1 MIYSLRM
8 EQQIKYRRLT
18 AAEREEISRGLA
30 AGEAQAH
37 MALRLGRNT
46 ATISREICRNSGV
59 SGYRAFSAGR
69 RAMHASSSRR
79 YNKRRLFQEP
89 QLQEYVLAG
98 LKERWSPR
106 EIVRRIQMEYS
117 EDSSMRISHEAIYQ
131 YVYVLP
137 RGSLKKELITC
148 LRQERKH
155 RRMKGGRKG
164 KPEETRGKI
173 ADMLSI
179 EERPKEVE
187 DRIIPG
193 HWEGDLIMG
202 KYKRTALGT
211 LVERT
216 TRYTL
221 LVPLGKKK
229 SATDVRRA
237 YAKAMKTMP
246 KELAKTLTYDQGK
259 EMSEHK
265 NFTID
270 TDIQV
275 YFAHPGSPWERGTNE
290 NTNGLIRQYFPKGT
304 AFDKIPTREIK
315 RVQRQLNNRP
325 RAVLGFYKP
334 DEKFNELV
342 ALNR

>member
-1 MIYSLRM
+1 MKASIY
-8 EQQIKYRRLT
+8 QRLT
-18 AAEREEISRGLA
+18 DHEREEISRGLA
-30 AGEAQAH
+30 ADMSPPEIAKH
-37 MALRLGRNT
+37 LCRN
-46 ATISREICRNSGV
+46 ASTIYREIARNSGI

-69 RAMHASSSRR
+69 RAQKTASSRK
-79 YNKRRLFQEP
+79 YGKRRIMQERR
-89 QLQEYVLAG
+89 LRAYVLAG
-98 LKERWSPR
+98 LRRRWSPR
-106 EIVRRIQMEYS
+106 EIVRRIEMAYPQ
-117 EDSSMRISHEAIYQ
+117 DTSMRISHEAIYQ

-137 RGSLKKELITC
+137 RGGLKKELLAC
-148 LRQERKH
+148 LRQERKY
-155 RRMKGGRKG
+155 RRKHWGRKG

-221 LVPLGKKK
+221 LVPLGKNK
-229 SATDVRRA
+229 SATDVRCA
-237 YAKAMKTMP
+237 YAKAMKTIP
-246 KELAKTLTYDQGK
+246 KELTKTLTYDQGK

-265 NFTID
+265 RFTID

-304 AFDKIPTREIK
+304 EFDKIPTREIK
-315 RVQRQLNNRP
+315 RVQRQLNDRP
-325 RAVLGFYKP
+325 RAALNFYKP

-342 ALNR
+342 ALNS